1 MERKMYKNG
10 FRVVHDNTNKH
21 SNIASIQVFCDVGS
35 IHEPED
41 SRGSAHFI
49 EHMCF
54 KGTDNLKTSAD
65 INKIFVD
72 QTGSILNA
80 FTDRRYTCYYVTT
93 NKDNLQLCIN
103 TAADM
108 VLNSKFEKKEYLK
121 ERAVVKEEAIK
132 DEEDYELLA
141 LTNADQ
147 QIYAGSPYANSV
159 DELKYHV
166 GKNILQ
172 YEKVLEIYK
181 KYYIPSNMILSICC
195 AHSFADVCR
204 MVEKTDFVKAMSPIE
219 PRPQCNLFSQPQ
231 SDIVFKIEKRETG
244 ATQLCIGFRTC
255 PLSSPDKYAVKLLKT
270 IVGDGD
276 KMNNRLFTVLR
287 EENGLTYSSYAYTD
301 FFEHMGDLKLFA
313 ECDSSKFL
321 KNGSKPGVFPLIIQL
336 IRDLLEKGVADE
348 EVRAA
353 KTFIEAIQI
362 MKSED
367 AEVIA
372 KYNGKKELY
381 GNLAAPTY
389 NDKFKQLIAPITRGQ
404 INECIRKYLVRHGM
418 VVSIVSANP
427 PSEKT
432 LRKLIT
438 FP

>member
-1 MERKMYKNG
+1 MDRKLYKNG
-10 FRVVHDNTNKH
+10 FRIVHDNSNKH

-80 FTDRRYTCYYVTT
+80 FTDRRHTCYYVTT
-93 NKDNLQLCIN
+93 NKDNLPLCIN
-103 TAADM
+103 TVADM
-108 VLNSKFEKKEYLK
+108 VLNSKFDKKEYLK

-132 DEEDYELLA
+132 DEEDYELLV

-172 YEKVLEIYK
+172 YEKVLEMYK
-181 KYYIPSNMILSICC
+181 KYYIPSNMILSICS

-204 MVEKTDFVKAMSPIE
+204 MVEKTDFVKAASPIE
-219 PRPQCNLFSQPQ
+219 PRPQCKLFSEPQ

-321 KNGSKPGVFPLIIQL
+321 KNGSKPGVFPLVIRL
-336 IRDLLEKGVADE
+336 IRDLLEKGVTDE

-389 NDKFKQLIAPITRGQ
+389 RDKFKQLIAPITRRQ
-404 INECIRKYLVRHGM
+404 INDCIRKYLVKQGM
-418 VVSIVSANP
+418 VVSIVAANP